1 MAYKKLV
8 FFVYLSFLI
17 SHINGKTQTQR
28 LSSIYKYGK
37 MKNRIGRSHYNNFEE
52 AQVYSQEGLKE
63 NDLIKGLPGQPPVRF
78 KQYGGYVT
86 VNQTAGRAFYY
97 YLAEAQISANSS
109 PLLLWLNG
117 GPGCS
122 SLGYGAM
129 QELGPFRV
137 HSDGK
142 TLYINPFSWNQ
153 GANVVFLESPA
164 GVGFSYSNTS
174 SDVKNNGDRR
184 TAIDNYNFLVNWF
197 NRFPEYKDRDFY
209 IAGESYAGHY
219 APQLAQTILY
229 HNRYPYN
236 TTTII
241 NLKGIIIGN
250 GFMSWETDV
259 KGMYEFL
266 GSHAIVSDEITDRI
280 MKYCYSSSS
289 NSIQQQ
295 DECREAVEEA
305 NSLANALRTPSYNIY
320 APTCFNHSLTQ
331 NPNRPSVLHMD
342 PCTDDYV
349 EAYLNRPQVQKA
361 LHANLTNIPYAWQL
375 CSNDVPFN
383 WQDMPWTV
391 LPLLKELM
399 ANGLRIWLYSGDVDG
414 NVPVTS
420 TKNTIKDMK
429 LPIKS
434 SWRAWYVGGEVGGY
448 TQVYEGELTF
458 ATIRGAGHEVPS
470 YQPARALSL
479 ISSFLAGIQ
488 LPYSSTD

>member
-241 NLKGIIIGN
+241 NLKGII
-250 GFMSWETDV
+250 
-259 KGMYEFL
+259 
-266 GSHAIVSDEITDRI
+266 
-280 MKYCYSSSS
+280 
-289 NSIQQQ
+289 
-295 DECREAVEEA
+295 
-305 NSLANALRTPSYNIY
+305 
-320 APTCFNHSLTQ
+320 
-331 NPNRPSVLHMD
+331 VLHMD

>member
-1 MAYKKLV
+1 
-8 FFVYLSFLI
+8 
-17 SHINGKTQTQR
+17 
-28 LSSIYKYGK
+28 

-63 NDLIKGLPGQPPVRF
+63 NDLIEGLPGQPPVRF
-78 KQYGGYVT
+78 KQYGGYVS

-97 YLAEAQISANSS
+97 YLAEAETSQNSS

-122 SLGYGAM
+122 SFGYGAM

-142 TLYINPFSWNQ
+142 TLYRNPFSWNQ

-174 SDVKNNGDRR
+174 ADLESNGDRR
-184 TAIDNYNFLVNWF
+184 TAIDNYNFLVNWLE
-197 NRFPEYKDRDFY
+197 RFPEYKERDFY

-219 APQLAQTILY
+219 APQLAHTILY
-229 HNRYPYN
+229 HNRYS
-236 TTTII
+236 TIV

-250 GFMSWETDV
+250 GFMSLETDV
-259 KGMYEFL
+259 KGMYQFL

-280 MKYCYSSSS
+280 MKYCYSSTT
-289 NSIQQQ
+289 IQQH
-295 DECREAVEEA
+295 ECHEAVQQA
-305 NSLANALRTPSYNIY
+305 NSLANAVNNYNIY

-331 NPNRPSVLHMD
+331 NPNKPSMLHMD

-349 EAYLNRPQVQKA
+349 VAYLNRPQVQKA
-361 LHANLTNIPYAWQL
+361 LHANLTNIPYPWRL
-375 CSNDVPFN
+375 CSNVELDY
-383 WQDMPWTV
+383 WQDMPRTV

-399 ANGLRIWLYSGDVDG
+399 AYGLRIWLYSGDVDG

-420 TKNTIKDMK
+420 TKNTIKELK
-429 LPIKS
+429 LPIKTP
-434 SWRAWYVGGEVGGY
+434 WRAWYVGGEVGGY
-448 TQVYEGELTF
+448 TQIYEGELTF

-479 ISSFLAGIQ
+479 INSFLAGIE